1 MLNLLIPNWLKS
13 KPMGII
19 GKIGFLLFLAGVL
32 GLLVLLA
39 VAVFNSAGLIPGIIT
54 VCMELIIAGILLVNC
69 D

>member
-1 MLNLLIPNWLKS
+1 MS
-13 KPMGII
+13 AI

-54 VCMELIIAGILLVNC
+54 VCMELIIAGIILVNC